1 MRIVRVTVLGLSCTL
16 GLIVVVL
23 MPDLVWYVPSR
34 IRDNWALAVALSCL
48 MAYAIVRRL
57 AATEPEGRTLGAW
70 AGAGLKRLDTCTDW
84 VLRQGMALALGVLCL
99 GLLLVWVPHYLVW
112 PWARD
117 HETFA
122 VLAQSWE
129 EGILPYRDI
138 RAYNFPGAIYIAWVL
153 GKVFGWGHTVPLH
166 AFDAGCVVV
175 LGLVL
180 AVWSRRRL
188 GGAIPGLIGYLAFLA
203 YYLGQPFDIV
213 AQRDWHTALLVCLGL
228 LVMQAR
234 PGRSTRLA
242 SALAAALALTIRP
255 HAVLFLPALAWEAA
269 QEVDARAPGR
279 FRGIRG
285 VAVWCLWFGIFVAM
299 ASAPL
304 LLAGIADDLV
314 RGLRIAAY
322 GGPYSRATA
331 ANALHS
337 FAEQFE
343 LWRID
348 VPLIA
353 TLLLAVHRPSRL
365 TGIAKT
371 WSAAWLGAL
380 LYQPIHPVHHF
391 YLFLPIVLVSSIT
404 WAFVVFWLLSSQ
416 RLARPVLVLAIALL
430 AYEIMPES
438 PGMCSL
444 TASIGALRPL
454 LSGEIPI
461 KPPIGCFRPFPGYQS
476 GNSRWTSYREVLIY
490 IRSQTGPR
498 TLVANVINTYP
509 YEPLNGPSGRLSPF
523 LAESGICWMTQVNV
537 DLDAEFARSLL
548 NSIDSVVVWDPS
560 QTGAEPR
567 LALKGLMAVIRQNYE
582 PAARFGR
589 HEVWR
594 RRRLK
599 QE

>member
-16 GLIVVVL
+16 GLIVLVL

-34 IRDNWALAVALSCL
+34 IRDNWALAVAFSCL
-48 MAYAIVRRL
+48 MAYAIASRL

-84 VLRQGMALALGVLCL
+84 VLRRGMALAFGVLCL

-166 AFDAGCVVV
+166 AFDAGCVVL

-331 ANALHS
+331 ANAAPFVRRAVRVMENRRSPDRDLVAGGPSAKQVDRNSENLVGGVAGCALVPADPPRTSLLPLPSHRS
-337 FAEQFE
+337 GE
-343 LWRID
+343 LDRLG
-348 VPLIA
+348 VCRFLA
-353 TLLLAVHRPSRL
+353 TL
-365 TGIAKT
+365 
-371 WSAAWLGAL
+371 
-380 LYQPIHPVHHF
+380 
-391 YLFLPIVLVSSIT
+391 IT
-404 WAFVVFWLLSSQ
+404 TISP
-416 RLARPVLVLAIALL
+416 AR
-430 AYEIMPES
+430 
-438 PGMCSL
+438 
-444 TASIGALRPL
+444 
-454 LSGEIPI
+454 
-461 KPPIGCFRPFPGYQS
+461 
-476 GNSRWTSYREVLIY
+476 
-490 IRSQTGPR
+490 
-498 TLVANVINTYP
+498 
-509 YEPLNGPSGRLSPF
+509 
-523 LAESGICWMTQVNV
+523 
-537 DLDAEFARSLL
+537 ARSGHL
-548 NSIDSVVVWDPS
+548 
-560 QTGAEPR
+560 
-567 LALKGLMAVIRQNYE
+567 
-582 PAARFGR
+582 AAR
-589 HEVWR
+589 V
-594 RRRLK
+594 
-599 QE
+599 